1 MSMTSRH
8 RAQVNGNWPQ
18 PTRWQR
24 KHGLDTPRKV
34 LAFRSGSKNAIEPAT
49 GKIFSIANLD
59 KPTQLG
65 HFEQKRR
72 VARALAGLPD
82 MEREPL
88 STSVT
93 PHGKKSLIKKAI
105 RFMWNVNAQG
115 ENR

>member
-34 LAFRSGSKNAIEPAT
+34 LAFRDNAMNAVDPAT
-49 GKIFSIANLD
+49 GKIFSITDLD
-59 KPTQLG
+59 KPTLLG
-65 HFEQKRR
+65 FFEQKRR
-72 VARALAGLPD
+72 IVRALAGLPD
-82 MEREPL
+82 IEREPL
-88 STSVT
+88 KAAVT

-105 RFMWNVNAQG
+105 RVLRG
-115 ENR
+115 RR